1 MKFTEKLKAKKADKI
16 ENPAKETAKK
26 EKKPLKQKI
35 KDSMNKKYIK
45 NGSYSVVISA
55 VFIVIVLVVNMIVG
69 SLPSKYTEVDVS
81 AQKLYSITDDTKNFL
96 KKLDKDVTIYQV
108 VQSGSEDETIKKLLE
123 KYEEGSD
130 HIKVEQKDPV
140 VNPKFTSEYTSD
152 DVAANSLIVVCG
164 DRSKVVN
171 YSSIY
176 ESSIDYNTYQ
186 STTTGFDGEGQIDS
200 AISYVTSEDLPVL
213 YTLDGHGEK
222 DLDSTLQEDIQKAN
236 IDIKS
241 LNLITEESVPDDAA
255 CLLINAPTSD
265 ISESEKDAIIDYLE
279 NGGKAM
285 IFSDY
290 TEESMDNFDAV
301 LKNYGVERTEGIV
314 IEGDS
319 QHYAQMPYYLVPTVN
334 STDAVSDFASKGY
347 YVLMPYAQGIKKT
360 DDVRDTVTI
369 NSLLTTSDSAYS
381 KVDVNSGT
389 IEKTDDDIDG
399 PFDLG
404 VSITETLDNDKE
416 TQIVYYASSNLMDS
430 QINQMVSGGNEQ
442 MIMSSLSWM
451 CSSDETSTISVPS
464 KNLQISYLT
473 LTAYDVSFWKIIV
486 MGIIP
491 VVFLVMGF
499 MVWLKRRKA

>member
-1 MKFTEKLKAKKADKI
+1 MKMTEKWKERKSHKEDKKV
-16 ENPAKETAKK
+16 K
-26 EKKPLKQKI
+26 EKKPLKQRI
-35 KDSMNKKYIK
+35 KDSMNKKYLK

-55 VFIVIVLVVNMIVG
+55 VFIVIVVVVNMIVG
-69 SLPSKYTEVDVS
+69 ALPTKYSEFDVS
-81 AQKLYSITDDTKNFL
+81 EQKLYSIGDQTKSFL

-108 VQSGSEDETIKKLLE
+108 VKSGSEDETISKLLE
-123 KYEEGSD
+123 KYAEESD
-130 HIKVEQKDPV
+130 HIKVEEKDPV

-152 DVAANSLIVVCG
+152 DVSSNSLIVVCG
-164 DRSKVVN
+164 DRSKVVDYN
-171 YSSIY
+171 NIY

-186 STTTGFDGEGQIDS
+186 SQTTAFDGEGQITS
-200 AISYVTSEDLPVL
+200 AISYVTSENLPVL
-213 YTLDGHGEK
+213 YTLEGHGEK
-222 DLDSTLQEDIQKAN
+222 ELDSTLQEDIQKAN

-255 CLLINAPTSD
+255 CLLIDSPSSD
-265 ISESEKDAIIDYLE
+265 ISEAEKDAIIKYLE

-290 TEESMDNFDAV
+290 TTESMDNFDAV
-301 LKNYGVERTEGIV
+301 LKNYGVERVDGIV
-314 IEGDS
+314 IEGDT

-334 STDAVSDFASKGY
+334 STDAISDFASKGY

-360 DDVRDTVTI
+360 DDIRDSVTV

-381 KVDVNSGT
+381 KVDVNSGS
-389 IEKTDDDIDG
+389 IDKADGDIDG

-404 VSITETLDNDKE
+404 VSITENVDDDKE
-416 TQIVYYASSNLMDS
+416 TQIVYYSTSNLMDS

-451 CSSDETSTISVPS
+451 CSNDESTTISIPS
-464 KNLQISYLT
+464 KSLEVSYLT
-473 LTAYDVSFWKIIV
+473 LTAYDVSFWKICV
-486 MGIIP
+486 MGLIP
-491 VVFLVMGF
+491 GVFLVIGF